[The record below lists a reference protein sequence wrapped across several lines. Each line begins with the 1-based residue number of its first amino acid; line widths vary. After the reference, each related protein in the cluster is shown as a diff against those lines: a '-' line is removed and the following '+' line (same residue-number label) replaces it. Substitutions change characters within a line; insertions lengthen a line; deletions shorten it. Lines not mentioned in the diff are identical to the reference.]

1 MNELVDVLDRLAV
14 RGTPRGVDSVFDA
27 AVRASGQTTATGSL
41 PDVGSGPASSSIE
54 LVEVNELRRSRT
66 RRRVRLVS
74 VAALVTV
81 AAALA
86 TILVVRLPGPD
97 QHTSQSSGESA
108 PGTSLS
114 GTTSPDSPPLVG
126 VPALSSSIVDSKPTA
141 SAAAFGSV
149 VAAVLSARDGSTPDL
164 RETATRTTDQGQSV
178 NYAYFAETDRRLFVL
193 SGGPDLISSVPGLA
207 DQLDPGPHTATG
219 VVLVWPEESW
229 RRTIALS
236 TVDSVT
242 IISSEAINQTGAAR
256 SVDDL
261 VDLAV
266 IVSSPDAAIFD
277 TFAAAAPG
285 AAKCSPPSPI
295 IGNEFRGTSGNG
307 RLSGLIFATKSSMHL
322 GDDIK
327 LVVRMTGSGPL
338 AITATAP
345 DGTSMTLRP
354 TPHTGSSFDRPGDE
368 WDTGITYQ
376 QAGCWQIHFER
387 SDSSADVWFQVAG

>member
-27 AVRASGQTTATGSL
+27 AVRASGQTPGTGSL
-41 PDVGSGPASSSIE
+41 PDVGAGPASSSIE
-54 LVEVNELRRSRT
+54 IVEVNERSTSRSRRRT
-66 RRRVRLVS
+66 RYAS

-86 TILVVRLPGPD
+86 TVLVIRLPGPD
-97 QHTSQSSGESA
+97 QHTSQPSDDSP
-108 PGTSLS
+108 PGTSL
-114 GTTSPDSPPLVG
+114 TTSPDNPPLVG
-126 VPALSSSIVDSKPTA
+126 VPALSSSIAGSKPTA

-178 NYAYFAETDRRLFVL
+178 NYAYFGETDRRLFVL

-207 DQLDPGPHTATG
+207 DQLDPGPQTATG

-236 TVDSVT
+236 TGDSVT

-261 VDLAV
+261 VELA
-266 IVSSPDAAIFD
+266 IKVSSPDRTIVDA
-277 TFAAAAPG
+277 FAAATPG

-307 RLSGLIFATKSSMHL
+307 RLSGLIFATQSSMHL

>member
-1 MNELVDVLDRLAV
+1 MNELVEVLDRLAV

-27 AVRASGQTTATGSL
+27 AVRAAGQTTATGSL
-41 PDVGSGPASSSIE
+41 SDVGAGPASSSIE
-54 LVEVNELRRSRT
+54 IVEVNERSTSRSRRRT
-66 RRRVRLVS
+66 RYAS
-74 VAALVTV
+74 VAALLTV
-81 AAALA
+81 AAGLA
-86 TILVVRLPGPD
+86 TILVIRLPGPD
-97 QHTSQSSGESA
+97 QHTSQPSGES
-108 PGTSLS
+108 PLGTSLP
-114 GTTSPDSPPLVG
+114 TSPDNPPLVG

-229 RRTIALS
+229 RRTVALS

-261 VDLAV
+261 VDLA
-266 IVSSPDAAIFD
+266 IKVSSPDTTVVDA
-277 TFAAAAPG
+277 FAAATPG

-307 RLSGLIFATKSSMHL
+307 QLSGLIFATKSSMHL

-338 AITATAP
+338 TITATAP
-345 DGTSMTLRP
+345 DGTSMTLPP

-387 SDSSADVWFQVAG
+387 SDSSADVWFQVAS